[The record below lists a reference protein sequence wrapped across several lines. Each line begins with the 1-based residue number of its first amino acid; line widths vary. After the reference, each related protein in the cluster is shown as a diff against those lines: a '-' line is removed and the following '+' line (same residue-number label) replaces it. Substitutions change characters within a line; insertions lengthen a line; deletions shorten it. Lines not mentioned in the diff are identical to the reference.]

1 MGQGEVL
8 CLCGFLGVFFCI
20 CDCVWGY
27 REVCSGC
34 ICELLNAGSGVYIL
48 L

>member
-20 CDCVWGY
+20 CDCVKRGLG
-27 REVCSGC
+27 REVGVC
-34 ICELLNAGSGVYIL
+34 ISFVCNGI
-48 L
+48 